1 MKSKRTRG
9 VVLAPTVFALVACA
23 LIGALGF
30 AASNVEFSGPVAAV
44 ASSSL
49 PVGTI
54 LPVRIDKT
62 LSLEEGRAGQVIEA
76 EVMQDVPLPNRE
88 RIRMRSR
95 VRGTILSVGRAGEGS
110 GMQLSMQFNEIEYD
124 KQTIPI
130 LTSLRAMASF
140 QAVRAAQMSFTGADA
155 GTPAG
160 WATTVQIGGD
170 TRFGDGGEVRN
181 HQKQKV
187 GKGVIGGVLVYIRAN
202 PGAGCEGPEKGD
214 DRLQAL
220 WVFSS
225 DACGTYDFRGVQIV
239 HQGRTKPKGAITLQ
253 FEKPDMKLEGATA
266 MLLRVVAP

>member
-1 MKSKRTRG
+1 MKSKHSRG
-9 VVLAPTVFALVACA
+9 VVPAAKVFVLVVLGSIAALASSERNA
-23 LIGALGF
+23 
-30 AASNVEFSGPVAAV
+30 EFLRTTAAV

-54 LPVRIDKT
+54 LPVRLDKT
-62 LSLEEGRAGQVIEA
+62 LSLEEARAGQVIEA
-76 EVMQDVPLPNRE
+76 IVMQDVPLPNRE
-88 RIRMRSR
+88 KIRMRSR
-95 VRGTILSVGRAGEGS
+95 VRGTILSVGKAGEGN
-110 GMQLSMQFNEIEYD
+110 GIQLSMQFNEIEYD

-181 HQKQKV
+181 LQKQKV
-187 GKGVIGGVLVYIRAN
+187 GKGVIGGVLVYVRAN
-202 PGAGCEGPEKGD
+202 PGAGCEGPEKGE

-266 MLLRVVAP
+266 MLLRVVVP